1 MYISLPARS
10 DWEIQEALWLYSLM
24 FFWAIAVFATFYESK
39 ATRAVLSIEG

>member
-10 DWEIQEALWLYSLM
+10 DWEIQEALRLYSLM
-24 FFWAIAVFATFYESK
+24 FWAIAVFATFYESK